1 MTMFKSIVAV
11 GIGGALGSM
20 TRYLMILVFKSI
32 LTSTLNLGVLLSNVI
47 GCFLIGL
54 IVSLTQDSLSSVVK
68 YGMLIGFL
76 GGFTTFS
83 SFAIEGIQALEMGQS
98 WKQFALIV
106 MLHNGLGIFACWLG
120 FSLLSR

>member
-1 MTMFKSIVAV
+1 
-11 GIGGALGSM
+11 
-20 TRYLMILVFKSI
+20 MILIFKPT
-32 LTSTLNLGVLLSNVI
+32 LTSTLNLGVLMSNVI

-54 IVSLTQDSLSSVVK
+54 IVALTEDSVSSVVK
-68 YGMLIGFL
+68 YGIVIGFL

-120 FSLLSR
+120 FSLIQR